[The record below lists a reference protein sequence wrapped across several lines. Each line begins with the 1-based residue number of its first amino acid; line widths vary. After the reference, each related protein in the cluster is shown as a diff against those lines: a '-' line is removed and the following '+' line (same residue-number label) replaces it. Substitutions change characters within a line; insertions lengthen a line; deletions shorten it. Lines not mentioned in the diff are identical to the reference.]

1 VKSGGQ
7 TLHPVFALFKDKM
20 MPSEQKYSCR
30 SSIALPMQVKVGLV
44 VDDVLDASV
53 LRSKYAQL
61 VELWPVL
68 GGKLLSMVRTILF
81 MSG

>member
-1 VKSGGQ
+1 VKYGGQ
-7 TLHPVFALFKDKM
+7 TLHSIFALFKDKM
-20 MPSEQKYSCR
+20 TPSERKYSCR

-44 VDDVLDASV
+44 VDGILDASV

-61 VELWPVL
+61 VGLWPVL
-68 GGKLLSMVRTILF
+68 GGKLLSKVRIILC